1 MWQRKQQQALAA
13 KTIQTVWRMHH
24 ARRKFKEKLK
34 LHSYRTHVA
43 EEILSTERLY
53 VNQLFELVHHF
64 LHPLR
69 DANAAGKPIIS
80 DPEIRQIFSTVEI
93 ILATNKDMLEAPLVK
108 RVEQQWHP
116 NQLVGDIF
124 VRMAGILKIYTEYIQ
139 NFNEALSQIQECK
152 KSIVFLEFCNQA
164 FPKFS
169 FSVVDLPSLLIT
181 PIQRIPRYQLLL
193 KDLLKHTWEDHP
205 DHVNLTKALGL
216 ITDTANYVNQKKM
229 EAENIQKCMAIQAT
243 LSGKG
248 LESLIDPHRRFVR
261 EGSLK
266 EVNDKGKLKQKW
278 YILFND
284 ILVHCEMSKTMTK
297 SLTNKDKSK
306 RGTMNLKD
314 LTQQKLF
321 KYKGKLLLE
330 KASIV
335 NLGDE
340 GLKTHGF
347 EVVTSRDSMWLCA
360 HSKEEKDEWMKD
372 LLDCIKE
379 TKDKLSAHDE
389 QVTRI
394 AKQRA
399 SLTKSL
405 LSEQLMYRTRSSS
418 TVSEDDLSKTLS
430 SDTVEQQL
438 RNLLEEGDVEDMA
451 ATTSTAAAGG
461 GRTEK
466 RSLRDFKK
474 KVATGSRHQSLT
486 VGALSIE
493 ALREQHAASADAD
506 DNSAGSV
513 IVAGGG
519 GDSPTGEKRTRKWV
533 GLKRNSLKH
542 GVGGSS
548 SSGTSSTTSKDDLSP
563 VSSPASNM
571 RRFASKKNELMIA
584 QKEKELAD
592 STAAAA
598 TTLASADE
606 PRTRRFAGMRRET
619 WSGDRPSIGGES
631 ESSGEG
637 DSVLPTVPNG
647 ASPVSSPSASPLPS
661 PSAGKVRKFAS
672 LKRENYKD
680 L

>member
-1 MWQRKQQQALAA
+1 MWRQKQQQAIAA
-13 KTIQTVWRMHH
+13 KKIQTVWRMHH
-24 ARRKFKEKLK
+24 AQRKYKEKLK
-34 LHSYRTHVA
+34 MHSYRTHVA

-69 DANAAGKPIIS
+69 DANASGKPILS
-80 DPEIRQIFSTVEI
+80 DAEIRQIFSTVEI
-93 ILATNKDMLEAPLVK
+93 ILATNKDLLEAPLVK

-116 NQLVGDIF
+116 NQMIGDIF

-193 KDLLKHTWEDHP
+193 KDLLKHTWPDHP
-205 DHVNLTKALGL
+205 DYGNLTKALGL

-243 LSGKG
+243 LSGKN

-261 EGSLK
+261 EGALK

-297 SLTNKDKSK
+297 SLTSKDKSK

-347 EVVTSRDSMWLCA
+347 EVVTSRESMWLCA
-360 HSKEEKDEWMKD
+360 HAKEEKDEWMKD

-418 TVSEDDLSKTLS
+418 TVSDDDLARTFS

-438 RNLLEEGDVEDMA
+438 RNLLEEGDGEDVA
-451 ATTSTAAAGG
+451 AHSSAAAAGG
-461 GRTEK
+461 KPEK

-493 ALREQHAASADAD
+493 ALREQHAAESAEQQHENGLATP
-506 DNSAGSV
+506 
-513 IVAGGG
+513 
-519 GDSPTGEKRTRKWV
+519 DSPNTSSGEKRTRRFV

-542 GVGGSS
+542 GVGGTSNNGN
-548 SSGTSSTTSKDDLSP
+548 GTGTNGSMIGGSASRDDLSP
-563 VSSPASNM
+563 VSSPSPQM
-571 RRFASKKNELMIA
+571 RRFASKKNDLIA
-584 QKEKELAD
+584 QKEKELAE
-592 STAAAA
+592 SAAAG
-598 TTLASADE
+598 SAGDE
-606 PRTRRFAGMRRET
+606 PRTRRFAGMRRDT
-619 WSGDRPSIGGES
+619 WSGDRPTLGAGGD
-631 ESSGEG
+631 SSGEL
-637 DSVLPTVPNG
+637 DTVPAVPCG
-647 ASPVSSPSASPLPS
+647 ISPVASPSASPAAPS
-661 PSAGKVRKFAS
+661 KVRKFAS
-672 LKRENYKD
+672 LKRENYKE